1 VNAIVAAWVAERSVE
16 EVASALG
23 PDGARVPCSPV
34 YTADQLLEHPQL
46 LAREMVRRLP
56 HPALGE
62 VVVPGVAV
70 KLSATPGDVRRLGP
84 ELGEHNREIYEGL
97 LGLAADELTRLRDAG
112 VI

>member
-1 VNAIVAAWVAERSVE
+1 MMYFVNRNVLDVAWSVPE
-16 EVASALG
+16 LYGAPEV
-23 PDGARVPCSPV
+23 
-34 YTADQLLEHPQL
+34 
-46 LAREMVRRLP
+46 
-56 HPALGE
+56 LGE

-70 KLSATPGDVRRLGP
+70 KLSATPGDIRRLGP